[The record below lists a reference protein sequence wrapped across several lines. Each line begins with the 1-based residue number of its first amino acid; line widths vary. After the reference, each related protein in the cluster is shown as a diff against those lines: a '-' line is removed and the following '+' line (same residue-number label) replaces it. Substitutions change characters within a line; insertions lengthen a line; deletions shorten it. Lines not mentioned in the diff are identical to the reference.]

1 MDSDYRVL
9 AHTADTGIEAT
20 GDSFEAVVAATAVGM
35 FATMYELAAI
45 APTGEVAMSVPLGDQ
60 LDELLVDA
68 LSELLFRSEAE
79 DLVFTEVTVS
89 EDRMSGELHLVAA
102 AAPTAELELCGA
114 PIKAV
119 TYHDLN
125 VALLPTGRWRAR
137 VYFDT

>member
-1 MDSDYRVL
+1 MDGSYRVL

-20 GDSFEAVVAATAVGM
+20 GHSFEAVVAATAVGM

-45 APTGEVAMSVPLGDQ
+45 APTGEVALSVPLVDR
-60 LDELLVDA
+60 LDELLVDS
-68 LSELLFRSEAE
+68 LSELLFRSEVE
-79 DLVFTEVTVS
+79 DLVFTEVAVS

-102 AAPTAELELCGA
+102 AAPSVELELRGA

-119 TYHDLN
+119 TYHDLEA
-125 VALLPTGRWRAR
+125 VELLPGRWRAR